1 MTKYAGVHSVASGLL
16 FKIRKAPKER
26 QAAPHRQDPSV
37 GHDAWEGHCAMSARA
52 GLTRQAAINNCNL
65 HTEKEAGSSCVRA
78 LGVPSALANV
88 MQADQHSKGQTN
100 TGEP

>member
-1 MTKYAGVHSVASGLL
+1 
-16 FKIRKAPKER
+16 
-26 QAAPHRQDPSV
+26 
-37 GHDAWEGHCAMSARA
+37 MSARA